1 MVPNNW
7 LNDSV
12 ALKNKKK
19 NYIEVLK
26 VLFSLLSIQL
36 LPFLSLCLC
45 FCFWNFY
52 LEWETYGHVTCLP
65 YSPQH
70 KPLTIVKH

>member
-1 MVPNNW
+1 MVPKNW

-12 ALKNKKK
+12 ALKNKQKS
-19 NYIEVLK
+19 YIE

-36 LPFLSLCLC
+36 LPFLSLSV
-45 FCFWNFY
+45 FVFF